1 MFTKMS
7 RRKNRKHLGNIIL
20 CRKNK
25 VKEIKPISERRRD
38 QNSKKKKEAERVKDT
53 KEETFSEKRRYQNS

>member
-1 MFTKMS
+1 MFTERS
-7 RRKNRKHLGNIIL
+7 RRMNRKHLGNIIL

-25 VKEIKPISERRRD
+25 VIEIKPISERRRD
-38 QNSKKKKEAERVKDT
+38 QNSKKKKEAERVKDK